1 MNEACTFIFEKDFQ
15 EDRVVK
21 KRLTFKILSR
31 RFRCIDTGFKEK
43 GGLVWTG
50 LSESMMGIR
59 KVKQLVIF
67 WLSTQASPISLNS
80 EYKEKI
86 HKNEKNAYCIEQYQA
101 G

>member
-1 MNEACTFIFEKDFQ
+1 M
-15 EDRVVK
+15 
-21 KRLTFKILSR
+21 
-31 RFRCIDTGFKEK
+31 
-43 GGLVWTG
+43 WTG
-50 LSESMMGIR
+50 SSESMMGIW

-86 HKNEKNAYCIEQYQA
+86 HKKEKNAYCIEQYQA